1 MECTTNEVT
10 CKGKTITVW
19 VNGAATTTWNDCQFP
34 TGHVGLQAEHYVIAF
49 KRLKFKALK

>member
-1 MECTTNEVT
+1 VECTTNEVT